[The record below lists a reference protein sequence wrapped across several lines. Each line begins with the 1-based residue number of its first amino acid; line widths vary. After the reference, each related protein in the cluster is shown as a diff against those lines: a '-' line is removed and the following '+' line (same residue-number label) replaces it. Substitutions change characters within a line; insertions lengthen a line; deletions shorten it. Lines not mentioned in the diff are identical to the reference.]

1 MKKSLSIAVLAFGLS
16 ASIAHAQEP
25 KVNEQDAIA
34 FQALQPQADA
44 EQSHYNAGTE
54 QNTVKKSFLTK
65 ALALGGSVQARIES
79 AKENV
84 TNSLTGDLK
93 EKFTS
98 AKQAWQAGKA
108 EWQSENAKQYNQSV
122 KVSSNAE
129 IDERMQTAY

>member
-65 ALALGGSVQARIES
+65 AFALGGSVQARIES

-108 EWQSENAKQYNQSV
+108 EWKSENAKQYNQSV